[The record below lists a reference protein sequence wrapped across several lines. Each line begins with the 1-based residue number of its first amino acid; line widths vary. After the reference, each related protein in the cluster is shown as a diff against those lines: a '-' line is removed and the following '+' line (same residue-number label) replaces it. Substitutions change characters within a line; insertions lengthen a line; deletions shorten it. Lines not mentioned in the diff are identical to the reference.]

1 MKDTFTLETMLTT
14 LSQDTRKGNLKN
26 GYSII
31 FNIHLIGEGVNLF
44 VYWKRQLYVHEV

>member
-1 MKDTFTLETMLTT
+1 MVDCSIDIKDTFTLETMLTK

-31 FNIHLIGEGVNLF
+31 FNKHLIGEGVNLF
-44 VYWKRQLYVHEV
+44 VY